1 MQSYTGCKVKVLPI
15 ANFESIVGWAENS
28 WRLKMISPSTHTN
41 AHHEKSPQS
50 ESSNPQIRLYLFV
63 FQSMYLPILPFLLIY
78 GRIDDQLLLN

>member
-1 MQSYTGCKVKVLPI
+1 MGGKQQEV
-15 ANFESIVGWAENS
+15 ENDLS
-28 WRLKMISPSTHTN
+28 LNHTN